1 MKKTKVLTGYTGE
14 SDLGV
19 TQIADA
25 IIAGCTSNLKFTFTH
40 SELIDL
46 VAGRDDYTQKL
57 ALVPTGTHA
66 DVTNKDDAK
75 VVLINAL
82 RVICKEI
89 NRQHEGDTAILET
102 CGAPLA
108 NAGPQPKGGDYPSPE
123 GLDAE
128 AGSKTTE
135 LDVKTNRQAGLN
147 DHGIIVAITDAATA
161 PDDVLLWRKESAT
174 GHKLTI
180 GGLKPA
186 TKYLLACAYQRKAGE
201 KLIWSKTI
209 IGYTKLG

>member
-1 MKKTKVLTGYTGE
+1 M
-14 SDLGV
+14 
-19 TQIADA
+19 
-25 IIAGCTSNLKFTFTH
+25 
-40 SELIDL
+40 
-46 VAGRDDYTQKL
+46 
-57 ALVPTGTHA
+57 
-66 DVTNKDDAK
+66 
-75 VVLINAL
+75 
-82 RVICKEI
+82 
-89 NRQHEGDTAILET
+89 
-102 CGAPLA
+102 A
-108 NAGPQPKGGDYPSPE
+108 NAGPQPKGGDYPAPE

-147 DHGIIVAITDAATA
+147 DHGIIVAISDAATA

-180 GGLKPA
+180 GGLKTA